1 MFATIDCVAVN
12 AKTPFSAVVTIGDV
26 EYGRGYGHSKKVAK
40 SEAGGLK
47 AKLSRPKSMI
57 EWNTAYISNWLY
69 YFINL
74 VNGRWRVRVC
84 S

>member
-1 MFATIDCVAVN
+1 MN

-47 AKLSRPKSMI
+47 AKLSRPNGVI
-57 EWNTAYISNWLY
+57 EWNTARISN
-69 YFINL
+69 
-74 VNGRWRVRVC
+74 
-84 S
+84 